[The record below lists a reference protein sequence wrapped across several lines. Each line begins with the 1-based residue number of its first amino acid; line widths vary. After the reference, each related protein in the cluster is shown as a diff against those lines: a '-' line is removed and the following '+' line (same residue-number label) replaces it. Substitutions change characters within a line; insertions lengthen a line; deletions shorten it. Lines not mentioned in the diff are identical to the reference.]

1 MARIPLPVPT
11 SMISSP
17 PEIISSSS
25 GTIGTHENPLDISAP
40 VIDMVNML
48 EDMGDG
54 NFMFLFEMT
63 NLKQESATSK
73 VVYFEVKDGS
83 ITTKVQD

>member
-1 MARIPLPVPT
+1 MRR
-11 SMISSP
+11 
-17 PEIISSSS
+17 
-25 GTIGTHENPLDISAP
+25 D
-40 VIDMVNML
+40 

-73 VVYFEVKDGS
+73 LVYFEVKDGR
-83 ITTKVQD
+83 ITTKVLD